1 MLSNSLS
8 LIWPPPPY
16 LPWPQSLPLFKAI
29 CLFAPLLRYLPSSTF
44 VWQETYTEIA
54 GMHRFG
60 AFYMDY
66 LYTMED
72 SSGKGIVLVHSLLQS
87 LFGHLATSSLFFFLS
102 VMFPFS
108 LPGSPFLS
116 FFLSLF
122 RSFHLF
128 SSLLP
133 VKQAPWRLEERA
145 CLVSVTATWS
155 LTLSVLTLT
164 LNLPGGQLSEVFS
177 LCWHIFEFLS
187 PWCLLKHCF
196 PSVSLPVSSWESE

>member
-116 FFLSLF
+116 FVLSLF
-122 RSFHLF
+122 PSLFVSFRL
-128 SSLLP
+128 SSLSNKPHGDLKKELVLFQSQP
-133 VKQAPWRLEERA
+133 PGPW
-145 CLVSVTATWS
+145 
-155 LTLSVLTLT
+155 
-164 LNLPGGQLSEVFS
+164 P
-177 LCWHIFEFLS
+177 FLS
-187 PWCLLKHCF
+187 
-196 PSVSLPVSSWESE
+196 SLSP

>member
-116 FFLSLF
+116 FFLSFAL
-122 RSFHLF
+122 
-128 SSLLP
+128 SL
-133 VKQAPWRLEERA
+133 
-145 CLVSVTATWS
+145 
-155 LTLSVLTLT
+155 
-164 LNLPGGQLSEVFS
+164 
-177 LCWHIFEFLS
+177 
-187 PWCLLKHCF
+187 F
-196 PSVSLPVSSWESE
+196 PSLFVSPPCQTSPMETWRKSLSCFSHSHLVLDPFCPHSHPKLTWRATVRSV

>member
-72 SSGKGIVLVHSLLQS
+72 SSGKGIVLVHALLQS
-87 LFGHLATSSLFFFLS
+87 LFGHLATSSLFFFYLLCS
-102 VMFPFS
+102 H
-108 LPGSPFLS
+108 FLCLVHP

-122 RSFHLF
+122 PSLFVSPPCQTSPMETWRKSLSCFSHSHLVLDPFCPHSHPKLTWRATVRS
-128 SSLLP
+128 
-133 VKQAPWRLEERA
+133 V
-145 CLVSVTATWS
+145 
-155 LTLSVLTLT
+155 
-164 LNLPGGQLSEVFS
+164 
-177 LCWHIFEFLS
+177 
-187 PWCLLKHCF
+187 
-196 PSVSLPVSSWESE
+196 

>member
-29 CLFAPLLRYLPSSTF
+29 CLFAPLPRYLPSSTF

-87 LFGHLATSSLFFFLS
+87 LFGHLATSSLFFFFICH
-102 VMFPFS
+102 VPIFS
-108 LPGSPFLS
+108 AWFTLS
-116 FFLSLF
+116 FFLSFAL
-122 RSFHLF
+122 
-128 SSLLP
+128 SL
-133 VKQAPWRLEERA
+133 
-145 CLVSVTATWS
+145 
-155 LTLSVLTLT
+155 
-164 LNLPGGQLSEVFS
+164 
-177 LCWHIFEFLS
+177 
-187 PWCLLKHCF
+187 F
-196 PSVSLPVSSWESE
+196 PSLFVSPPCQTSPMETWRKSLSCFSHSHLVLDPFCPHSHPKLTWRATVRSV